1 MKGLNLCGVLILIL
15 ISNSVYCVPQ
25 QQQHHDES
33 YERVPVLPPNRRPIP
48 PTDVVNSNH
57 LDRGGWSQG
66 LMQSAKTFAASP
78 AGQLAMSMAK
88 EYIGRSYGG
97 NQVLS
102 LNLPSLLI
110 LVLLK
115 ALIFT
120 TGLFGAGNF
129 NQYGRGRVL
138 EGSFSQDSLVS
149 NAEMQ
154 LYLGFLAAEGSSQ
167 DACLYRAACMA
178 PEQSSE
184 YLKAGRALLSGYG
197 IFDP

>member
-1 MKGLNLCGVLILIL
+1 MKGLNLCVLISIL
-15 ISNSVYCVPQ
+15 ISNSVNCVPQ
-25 QQQHHDES
+25 QQNEGYD
-33 YERVPVLPPNRRPIP
+33 RTPVLPPPRRPNP
-48 PTDVVNSNH
+48 PSNNVVNNNNN
-57 LDRGGWSQG
+57 LDRGWSQGLMQSG

-88 EYIGRSYGG
+88 EYVARSYGG

-120 TGLFGAGNF
+120 TGLFGAGSF

-138 EGSFSQDSLVS
+138 EGGSKRQKNNIIPLFANLSIFSRFPRVK
-149 NAEMQ
+149 
-154 LYLGFLAAEGSSQ
+154 
-167 DACLYRAACMA
+167 C
-178 PEQSSE
+178 
-184 YLKAGRALLSGYG
+184 
-197 IFDP
+197 

>member
-1 MKGLNLCGVLILIL
+1 MKGLNLCVLISIL
-15 ISNSVYCVPQ
+15 ISNSVNCVPQ
-25 QQQHHDES
+25 QQQQNES
-33 YERVPVLPPNRRPIP
+33 YDRTPVLPPPRRPNP
-48 PTDVVNSNH
+48 PSNNVVNNNQ
-57 LDRGGWSQG
+57 LDRGWSQG
-66 LMQSAKTFAASP
+66 LMQSGLMQSARTFAASP

-88 EYIGRSYGG
+88 EYVARSYGG

-138 EGSFSQDSLVS
+138 EG
-149 NAEMQ
+149 
-154 LYLGFLAAEGSSQ
+154 
-167 DACLYRAACMA
+167 
-178 PEQSSE
+178 
-184 YLKAGRALLSGYG
+184 G
-197 IFDP
+197 IKRQKKK

>member
-1 MKGLNLCGVLILIL
+1 MSSSVVCKILNLKRLRVTCVRFFIEKESKNMKGLNLCVLISIL
-15 ISNSVYCVPQ
+15 ISKSVNCVPQ
-25 QQQHHDES
+25 QQQQNEGYDE
-33 YERVPVLPPNRRPIP
+33 RMPVLPPPRRPNPP
-48 PTDVVNSNH
+48 PTDVANNH
-57 LDRGGWSQG
+57 LDRGWSGG

-88 EYIGRSYGG
+88 EYVARSYGG

-129 NQYGRGRVL
+129 NEYGRGRVL
-138 EGSFSQDSLVS
+138 EG
-149 NAEMQ
+149 
-154 LYLGFLAAEGSSQ
+154 GSKRQ
-167 DACLYRAACMA
+167 N
-178 PEQSSE
+178 
-184 YLKAGRALLSGYG
+184 K
-197 IFDP
+197 